1 MLLRLAIALILMHFV
16 ELEERKI
23 VLFISCLVLV
33 GLGEKSLKYRINNV
47 L

>member
-1 MLLRLAIALILMHFV
+1 MLLRLAIALIPMHFV

-23 VLFISCLVLV
+23 VFFISRLVLV
-33 GLGEKSLKYRINNV
+33 GLGEKILRYRISNI